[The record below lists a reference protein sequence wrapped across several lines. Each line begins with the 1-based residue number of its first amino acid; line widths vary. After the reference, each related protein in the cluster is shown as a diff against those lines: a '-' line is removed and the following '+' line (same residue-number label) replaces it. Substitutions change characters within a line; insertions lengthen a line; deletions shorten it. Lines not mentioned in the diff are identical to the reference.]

1 MIQYKV
7 TKRKR
12 PGTGTFTY
20 HPAAIQGSVVS
31 QRMLVER
38 ISSRCTVTSADVK
51 AVVDALEYEMVQI
64 FKSGQ
69 RVQFGD
75 VGSFR
80 TSLRTSGVEK
90 EEDVSPSQI
99 RKVNIVFTPSLR
111 IRHDM
116 DVKSGGIQFAK
127 AEVVPVAK
135 HKKKDAKPSSE
146 GASGEHTDTAHS
158 AASPTVGG

>member
-7 TKRKR
+7 TKRKSPR
-12 PGTGTFTY
+12 THAINY
-20 HPAAIQGSVVS
+20 HPAVVQGGIVS

-51 AVVDALEYEMVQI
+51 AVIDALEYEMVQA
-64 FKSGQ
+64 FKSGE

-80 TSLRTSGVEK
+80 TSLRTRGVEK
-90 EEDVSPSQI
+90 EEDVNPSLI
-99 RKVNIVFTPSLR
+99 KKVNIVFTPSLR
-111 IRHDM
+111 IRRDM
-116 DVKSGGIQFAK
+116 DVKAGGLQFAK

-135 HKKKDAKPSSE
+135 HKKKGSTPSSE
-146 GASGEHTDTAHS
+146 AASGEHTDTAH
-158 AASPTVGG
+158 AGASPGVGG